1 MAKKTASRVVATS
14 DAQPYSSRFDW
25 DWDGGMAIP
34 RQPEGGQAG
43 MMSQVR
49 FEQDGNKISA
59 FVPTLA
65 SGAMSRPMIG
75 GMLWEGMGGTEWSF
89 DHFANW
95 EPWEFHHGG
104 LLHIRKAKR
113 YWRDDPLVYRCVKV
127 LAQLANSKFSIDCEN
142 EEVKTMVEMWVA
154 ASMPHTF
161 RKQFFVEYFKT
172 SMVPIIKA
180 LIPYVPRDYKEGK
193 IPQTKQ
199 GNVESNPLGR
209 QLATTTILE
218 RNDANLKALE
228 KVVAERNS
236 YIALHEN
243 ETDSPELTAL
253 HEKVFAAQHVWSQG
267 NIPGAYTILDPES
280 IIIKG
285 PRDIAW
291 LREPYLK
298 VDGTLMQAIKNP
310 TPQQKAMLK
319 FMPSEIVQQA
329 KDGTF
334 EIWLAPNIFKVVS
347 GDKQDYELYPTPIV
361 SHAFEALEIK
371 HDMMAMDRATVSSV
385 RNRILKV
392 TIGNDTFPEFDK
404 SKIQELA
411 RIFASPTRNLTL
423 FWNHT
428 LKLEWIEPGLE
439 SFKDVHKYDP
449 WNDEIRTAFGISRIM
464 TGTTDTAG
472 AIGNTVMN
480 FKGVEEEV
488 SEAQASYLEWFHDEL
503 KMFKAALGLS
513 DEIAGSFDC
522 MNLKDEVKFRAV
534 LTQMVQNG
542 LLDEQTALETMDYH
556 FPTVQARME
565 KMAKLHKKGLF
576 CPRPSSNNLG
586 PGGGT
591 PSGGKPANAPL
602 ADNNQNKKGVSQPKK
617 AAAAKVINDG
627 QDGLYLVIDADEIS
641 PDARQEVCDTFN
653 VPVESVLTRAEY
665 QTQFGSAPDLGPSL
679 PELTQAESFAA
690 MRQGLSFSANFAQK
704 YEEALANFKQQGGGK
719 RGKYVT
725 AAKKA
730 ELQSAI
736 KLQLTKQ
743 IASSYLEPEDYDEM
757 IDEQK
762 AELELNFELAYEA
775 FKESLADKGQSEE
788 EALQA
793 DLFAAASIAMRIAK
807 ARKVAAIA
815 A

>member
-1 MAKKTASRVVATS
+1 
-14 DAQPYSSRFDW
+14 
-25 DWDGGMAIP
+25 
-34 RQPEGGQAG
+34 
-43 MMSQVR
+43 
-49 FEQDGNKISA
+49 
-59 FVPTLA
+59 
-65 SGAMSRPMIG
+65 
-75 GMLWEGMGGTEWSF
+75 
-89 DHFANW
+89 
-95 EPWEFHHGG
+95 
-104 LLHIRKAKR
+104 
-113 YWRDDPLVYRCVKV
+113 

-172 SMVPIIKA
+172 SMVAVIKA

-193 IPQTKQ
+193 IPSTND

-209 QLATTTILE
+209 QLATQIVMDRNSVNEQALQKVIAE
-218 RNDANLKALE
+218 RDEYIKVNGDDTETPELAELKE
-228 KVVAERNS
+228 KVW
-236 YIALHEN
+236 
-243 ETDSPELTAL
+243 
-253 HEKVFAAQHVWSQG
+253 AAQHVWSQG
-267 NIPGAYTILDPES
+267 MIPGAYTLLDPES
-280 IIIKG
+280 IVLKG
-285 PRDIAW
+285 PPDIAW

-298 VDGTLMQAIKNP
+298 VDGALMMAIKSP
-310 TPQQKAMLK
+310 TPQQQTMLK
-319 FMPSEIVQQA
+319 YMPTEIVSQA
-329 KDGTF
+329 KDGKF
-334 EIWLAPNIFKVVS
+334 EIWLSPNIFKMVS
-347 GDKQDYELYPTPIV
+347 GDKQDYELYPTPMV
-361 SHAFEALEIK
+361 SHCFEALEIK

-617 AAAAKVINDG
+617 AAAAKVIDG

-653 VPVESVLTRAEY
+653 VPAEAVLTRAEY
-665 QTQFGSAPDLGPSL
+665 QSQFGAAPDLGPSL

-690 MRQGLSFSANFAQK
+690 MRQGLSLSASFAQK

-743 IASSYLEPEDYDEM
+743 IASSYLETEDYDEM
-757 IDEQK
+757 TDEQK
-762 AELELNFELAYEA
+762 AELELNFELAFEK
-775 FKESLADKGQSEE
+775 FKMDLADKGQTEE
-788 EALQA
+788 EALQTE
-793 DLFAAASIAMRIAK
+793 LFAAASIAMRMAK
-807 ARKVAAIA
+807 ARKAAAIA